1 MHETFKTTPMKK
13 LAVLVLMLVSGFAFA
28 QTKETRNVESFSKL
42 SFRVPGKLIL
52 KQGPTQSVVLE
63 GDKEFLSKVETS
75 IEGGKLTIGRE
86 DKWRWTDWS
95 WRDDNKITAYVT
107 MTNIEYL
114 GVGGSGDLIGEGKFS
129 ANDLDLKVSGSGSLQ
144 IEVGAKGNLNADVS
158 GSGDVDVKGTCQN
171 FDSSISGSGKVNAQV
186 SIAGKADVSVSGS
199 GKIMASGTANEI
211 KARISGSGKVLAAN
225 LEVSKCNVHISGSG
239 DVEINVKDAL
249 DANISGSGSVSYKG
263 NPSQLN
269 SHASGSG
276 HVRKM

>member
-1 MHETFKTTPMKK
+1 MKK
-13 LAVLVLMLVSGFAFA
+13 LAVLILMLVSGFAFA
-28 QTKETRNVESFSKL
+28 QTKETRTVGSFSKL

-52 KQGPTQSVVLE
+52 KQGSTPSVVLE
-63 GDKEFLSKVETS
+63 GDKEFLSKIETEV
-75 IEGGKLTIGRE
+75 EGGKLTIGRE

-95 WRDDNKITAYVT
+95 WKDDNKITAYVT
-107 MTNIEYL
+107 MTTIEYL
-114 GVGGSGDLIGEGKFS
+114 GVAGSGDLVGEGKFS
-129 ANDLDLKVSGSGSLQ
+129 TGDIELRVSGSGSLQ
-144 IEVGAKGNLNADVS
+144 IEVDAKGNINADVS
-158 GSGDVDVKGTCQN
+158 GSGDVTLKGACQN
-171 FDSSISGSGKVNAQV
+171 LDSSISGSGKVNAQV
-186 SIAGKADVSVSGS
+186 SVTGKADVSISGS
-199 GKIMASGTANEI
+199 GKMVASGTANEI